1 MPRVAASADAVAA
14 NAAGLIARGVKPPP
28 AAGSRWVAKPG
39 RRLRMGL
46 GAGELIGVIA
56 FGLLMIGGVVSF
68 FYAP

>member
-1 MPRVAASADAVAA
+1 M
-14 NAAGLIARGVKPPP
+14 KPPP